1 MYNSGWSD
9 DWARPKKRNSGLRNA
24 VLPVLFAL
32 VVTAVVALLA
42 IR

>member
-9 DWARPKKRNSGLRNA
+9 DWARPKKRNSGLRSA